1 MRADRGS
8 LLDHH
13 HRDARVQRLQP
24 DCGREAGRARADDND
39 VVLHRFARRQSG
51 CVGHGSFRSWIYPVL
66 EDSRMN
72 GIRSTTSERRAA
84 PRHARFR
91 GGSRASEH
99 DGRRASLNPVE
110 DAKPAALD
118 TATAAAALRWWS
130 SAGVTIA
137 VEETPRNRF
146 DERAERIARS
156 EAAVLTT
163 AAPQARETHSEPPR
177 DRPVSPP
184 AAEAAAHAL
193 AASSPDL
200 ETLRSNLERFEGCA
214 LKGTATQLVFGDG
227 APGSRVMFV
236 GEAPGGDEDRIGR
249 PFVGRA
255 GQLLDRM
262 LKSIGLDRDHVY
274 IANVVP
280 WRPPGNRTPTLE
292 ETQACLPFIKRQIEL
307 AAPEILV
314 CLGGSAAQTLLGVRE
329 GITRARGVWTPYPCG
344 DGRTLRALAMFH
356 PAFLL
361 RQPGQ
366 KRQAWRDLR
375 ALAKELGA

>member
-1 MRADRGS
+1 MDPDKLADRPDSSSG
-8 LLDHH
+8 
-13 HRDARVQRLQP
+13 DAAAILRWWL
-24 DCGREAGRARADDND
+24 EAG
-39 VVLHRFARRQSG
+39 VQFAIDETPHDHFAQAGRPTPAPPSPAVP
-51 CVGHGSFRSWIYPVL
+51 VGATV
-66 EDSRMN
+66 E
-72 GIRSTTSERRAA
+72 TSALPGRRAA
-84 PRHARFR
+84 AEADR
-91 GGSRASEH
+91 S
-99 DGRRASLNPVE
+99 
-110 DAKPAALD
+110 PAEI
-118 TATAAAALRWWS
+118 S
-130 SAGVTIA
+130 
-137 VEETPRNRF
+137 
-146 DERAERIARS
+146 
-156 EAAVLTT
+156 
-163 AAPQARETHSEPPR
+163 ARE
-177 DRPVSPP
+177 
-184 AAEAAAHAL
+184 L
-193 AASSPDL
+193 AASASDL
-200 ETLRSNLERFEGCA
+200 ATLQARLGAFEGCG
-214 LKGTATQLVFGDG
+214 LKRTATQLVFADG

-236 GEAPGGDEDRIGR
+236 GEAPGADEDRIGR